1 MHIMKLPVLTVLL
14 LISAL
19 GAHPHIFIDAN
30 VDLLFDA
37 NGMKGVRNHW
47 LFDELY
53 SQAILATADVDKNG
67 ILSPQES
74 KLVLRDVI
82 QPLAQSDYFNHLV
95 VGDAM
100 TTNSGI
106 VDFSAK
112 IVSGR
117 LVCDFTVPYDFPAN
131 REFRMMLLVVADPA
145 SYTLLTVDLDK
156 AQVKAPAGL
165 EVDYF
170 VDPVSDI
177 SLFKGSPSQ
186 MRGLFFRFRKAGP

>member
-1 MHIMKLPVLTVLL
+1 MRIVRLHVLAVLL

-19 GAHPHIFIDAN
+19 GAHPHIFIDAD
-30 VDLLFDA
+30 VELLFDA
-37 NGMKGVRNHW
+37 KGMKGVRNHW
-47 LFDELY
+47 VFDELY
-53 SQAILATADVDKNG
+53 SQAILATADADKSG
-67 ILSPQES
+67 TLSPQEG

-100 TTNSGI
+100 TKNSGI

-112 IVSGR
+112 VAAGR
-117 LVCDFTVPYDFPAN
+117 LVCDFTVPYVFPASQ
-131 REFRMMLLVVADPA
+131 EFRMMLLVVADPA

-156 AQVKAPAGL
+156 AKVKVPAGL